1 MKILVSA
8 CLLGENCKYNGKN
21 NFNSLVAELA
31 NSFEIIPIC
40 PEVFGGL
47 TTPRLPS
54 EINGE
59 FVINEAG
66 VDVTYEFN
74 KGANLALQIALKEN
88 IKYAILKEKSPS
100 CGVNKIYDGN
110 FNGTLLTGKG
120 ITCQLLEK
128 NGIKCYNENE
138 IDLLLVDIK

>member
-110 FNGTLLTGKG
+110 FNGTLLAGKG
-120 ITCQLLEK
+120 ITCQLLEQ
-128 NGIKCYNENE
+128 NGIKCFSENE
-138 IDLLLVDIK
+138 IDLLLADLK

>member
-21 NFNSLVAELA
+21 NFNSLIAKLT
-31 NSFEIIPIC
+31 NSFVIIPIC
-40 PEVFGGL
+40 PEVLGGL

-54 EINGE
+54 EINNE

-74 KGANLALQIALKEN
+74 KGAKLALQTALKEN

-110 FNGTLLTGKG
+110 FNGTLLAGKG
-120 ITCQLLEK
+120 ITCQLLEQ
-128 NGIKCYNENE
+128 NGIKCFSENE
-138 IDLLLVDIK
+138 IDLLLADLK

>member
-138 IDLLLVDIK
+138 IDLLLVDLK